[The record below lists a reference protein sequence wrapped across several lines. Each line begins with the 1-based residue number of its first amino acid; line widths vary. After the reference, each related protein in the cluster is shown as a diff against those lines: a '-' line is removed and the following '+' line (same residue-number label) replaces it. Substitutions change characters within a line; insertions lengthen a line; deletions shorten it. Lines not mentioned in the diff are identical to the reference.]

1 MYVRFLCPKSCQFTK
16 WNLNEIVG
24 EVVQCLAS
32 TSEKRNRFAKDVM
45 GTFLAKC
52 PEHEDLVHALVNKD
66 HQWNEIKEISET
78 KM

>member
-1 MYVRFLCPKSCQFTK
+1 M
-16 WNLNEIVG
+16 
-24 EVVQCLAS
+24 QCLAS
-32 TSEKRNRFAKDVM
+32 TREKRNRFPKDVL

>member
-1 MYVRFLCPKSCQFTK
+1 
-16 WNLNEIVG
+16 
-24 EVVQCLAS
+24 VQCLAS
-32 TSEKRNRFAKDVM
+32 TREKRNRFPKDVL

>member
-16 WNLNEIVG
+16 WNLNEIVR
-24 EVVQCLAS
+24 EVVQCLG
-32 TSEKRNRFAKDVM
+32 NRFAKDVL
-45 GTFLAKC
+45 GTLLAKC

>member
-1 MYVRFLCPKSCQFTK
+1 
-16 WNLNEIVG
+16 
-24 EVVQCLAS
+24 VQCLG
-32 TSEKRNRFAKDVM
+32 NRFAKDVL
-45 GTFLAKC
+45 GTLLAKC